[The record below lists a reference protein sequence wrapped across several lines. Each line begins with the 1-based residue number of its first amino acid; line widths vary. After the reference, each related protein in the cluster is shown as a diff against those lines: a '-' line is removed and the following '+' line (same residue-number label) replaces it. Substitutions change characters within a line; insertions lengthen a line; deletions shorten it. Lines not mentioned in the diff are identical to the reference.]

1 MTKPTHDITNKPELA
16 RFVDSYIN
24 FLDIHSKDVKFGS
37 DLLDSG
43 IKTEFIQKMELFMV
57 NPLQAL
63 LDQRQMVD
71 ANLYTIV
78 DGFVN
83 LFFEK
88 AKKLNIV
95 KSAFKKRNGSATMYM
110 IVLNQDNFNNRNE
123 IFYFLDHYSSLGV
136 YDKLPIYFQF
146 VPTELEEKF
155 ITEESVA

>member
-1 MTKPTHDITNKPELA
+1 MTKPTNDITPKPELA

-24 FLDIHSKDVKFGS
+24 FLDIHRKNVNFDSE
-37 DLLDSG
+37 LLDSG
-43 IKTEFIQKMELFMV
+43 IKTEFMQKLELFMV

-71 ANLYTIV
+71 TNLYTIV

-88 AKKLNIV
+88 AKALNIV
-95 KSAFKKRNGSATMYM
+95 KSTFQKRTGSATMYM
-110 IVLNQDNFNNRNE
+110 IVLNEDNFNNRNE

-146 VPTELEEKF
+146 VPVELEKE
-155 ITEESVA
+155 IIAE